1 MALDK
6 ETSDFIESQN
16 CIMRSHMTEIIG
28 LNSTVISA
36 RLDNKMDEK
45 MKPLMDSIHA
55 VRSHQEKQNG
65 WIQDH
70 SIRIGASEDDMLD
83 IQLHCQNTDTVF
95 NFVKKRW
102 YVLVILYLLVN
113 LGTYMLYHNT
123 DIKQTFENKTGI
135 DLIDEPR
142 GN

>member
-16 CIMRSHMTEIIG
+16 SIMRTHMTEIIG
-28 LNSTVISA
+28 LNTTVISA

-45 MKPLMDSIHA
+45 LGPITTTIDSI
-55 VRSHQEKQNG
+55 RSHQEAQNG
-65 WIQDH
+65 WIQNH
-70 SIRIGASEDDMLD
+70 SIRIGASEDDVLD

-95 NFVKKRW
+95 NFAKKRW
-102 YVLVILYLLVN
+102 YILVILYLLVN
-113 LGTYMLYHNT
+113 LSTYVLYHNV
-123 DIKQTFENKTGI
+123 DLRQTFENKTGI